1 MSLKNLLVIF
11 LLSFSFILPVQ
22 AASEIGLPVRLKIP
36 KIKVNAIVESVGLL
50 PNGAM
55 GVPKIPRN
63 AGWYKLGPRPGEI
76 GSAAIAGHLNWWNG
90 AVSVFAKLSKLKLGD
105 KIIVQDKNGI
115 DIVFVVRKIS
125 LLGSQEDASEV
136 FVSDDGMAHL
146 NLITCGGTWN
156 KITKQYSKRLVI
168 FADKE

>member
-22 AASEIGLPVRLKIP
+22 AASEIGLPVRL
-36 KIKVNAIVESVGLL
+36 
-50 PNGAM
+50 
-55 GVPKIPRN
+55 KIPRN